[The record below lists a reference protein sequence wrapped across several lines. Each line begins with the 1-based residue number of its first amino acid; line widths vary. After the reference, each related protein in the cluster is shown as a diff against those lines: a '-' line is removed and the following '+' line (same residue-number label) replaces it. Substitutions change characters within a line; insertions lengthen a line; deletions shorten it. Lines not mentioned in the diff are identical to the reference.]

1 MVVSRILQTS
11 KKMKMNKVV
20 SKKHRKLLK
29 KQYVGYKNYM
39 DDSYNY
45 ESYYY
50 NKNDYDTEDHLYMMK
65 LKEVLKKEELQT
77 FIYRLER
84 IK

>member
-1 MVVSRILQTS
+1 
-11 KKMKMNKVV
+11 
-20 SKKHRKLLK
+20 
-29 KQYVGYKNYM
+29 M